1 MQHETTWGQYH
12 YIGAGEEDDTDAF
25 VGMAAGL
32 TAPTPG
38 FLLEVG
44 ARLQRKGSAIVLAPK
59 GAEDGGGGGGGGAV
73 YASTR

>member
-1 MQHETTWGQYH
+1 MTSSLHTAFQRYH
-12 YIGAGEEDDTDAF
+12 YIGAGAEDDADAF

-59 GAEDGGGGGGGGAV
+59 SGEDDGVV